1 MHAAEGLTL
10 AGQGETVIPQLVKRL
25 EKTTDPQQRCGVARE
40 LVRAGQRKF
49 LPVLLETLA
58 DPDSSGRVHAA
69 ESLFKVGACGDGQA
83 LRAALQQTDEPSLR
97 LMAAAALARGGNP
110 QAKNALRQALTA
122 EVESEV
128 RLGAWALGRV
138 GEATDRKRLQ
148 HCLSSRR
155 QGWKVITEAVIHHA
169 LAALGDDASQRQLV
183 ANLSATDPAV
193 RTSAAT
199 FASDARL
206 TSAAP
211 NLEAMLEDPVED
223 VRIRAA
229 TALLVLALPPRDPDE
244 DIGRMVY
251 EATAVN
257 PRYTEGSIVDL
268 ADGTLLFAITEFSG
282 GGSDFSA
289 ARIVAR
295 RSSDGGRTWSAP
307 RVLQENVGGLNVMS
321 VTLRRLGPPHRWD
334 APLGMFYLVKHGTD
348 SLDVFLRIS
357 DDQGMTFGEPV
368 RMNQRSGYH
377 VMNNDRVIRLS
388 NGRLLAPIAYTEDVR
403 RSNHFVSYCLISDD
417 DGKTWHRGPGQVD
430 QPQRGAM
437 EPGLVELRDGRVMM
451 IVRTQL
457 GGIAAAYSTDQGE
470 TWGEPFSLD
479 VVAPEA
485 PSTIGRIPATRDLL
499 LIWNRTYDP
508 QAGHGGERTPLTAAV
523 SSDEGKT
530 WRHFRDL
537 ETRPDRGYAYTSL
550 RFVGSR
556 ALLSYWEHD
565 RRAQRLSTRFRSL
578 PVRWFYEADQ
588 AAGDA
593 DAQEDAP
600 DLN

>member
-1 MHAAEGLTL
+1 
-10 AGQGETVIPQLVKRL
+10 
-25 EKTTDPQQRCGVARE
+25 
-40 LVRAGQRKF
+40 
-49 LPVLLETLA
+49 
-58 DPDSSGRVHAA
+58 
-69 ESLFKVGACGDGQA
+69 
-83 LRAALQQTDEPSLR
+83 
-97 LMAAAALARGGNP
+97 
-110 QAKNALRQALTA
+110 
-122 EVESEV
+122 
-128 RLGAWALGRV
+128 
-138 GEATDRKRLQ
+138 
-148 HCLSSRR
+148 
-155 QGWKVITEAVIHHA
+155 
-169 LAALGDDASQRQLV
+169 LGDAASQRQLV
-183 ANLSATDPAV
+183 DNLSSTDPAV

-211 NLEAMLEDPVED
+211 KLEAMLEDPVED

-229 TALLVLALPPRDPDE
+229 TALLVLALPPRNLKQ
-244 DIGRMVY
+244 DIRRIVY
-251 EATAVN
+251 DANEAN

-268 ADGTLLFAITEFSG
+268 ADGTLLFAVTEFTG

-295 RSSDGGRTWSAP
+295 RSSDGGRTWSSP
-307 RVLQENVGGLNVMS
+307 RVLQENVGDLNVMS

-348 SLDVFLRIS
+348 SLDVFLRTS
-357 DDQGMTFGEPV
+357 DDQGVTFGEPV

-388 NGRLLAPIAYTEDVR
+388 SGRLLAPIAYTEDVR
-403 RSNHFVSYCLISDD
+403 QANHFISSCLISDD
-417 DGKTWHRGPGQVD
+417 DGKTWHRGPGHVD

-437 EPGLVELRDGRVMM
+437 EPGVVELRDGRVMM

-457 GGIAAAYSTDQGE
+457 GVIAAAYSTDEGE
-470 TWGEPFSLD
+470 TWGEPFHLD

-485 PSTIGRIPATRDLL
+485 PATIGRIPSTGDLL
-499 LIWNRTYDP
+499 LVWNRTYDP
-508 QAGHGGERTPLTAAV
+508 SAGHGGERTPLTAAV
-523 SSDEGKT
+523 SLDEGET

-578 PVRWFYEADQ
+578 AVSGFYEADQ
-588 AAGDA
+588 AAGEVKT
-593 DAQEDAP
+593 QEGST
-600 DLN
+600 DLK